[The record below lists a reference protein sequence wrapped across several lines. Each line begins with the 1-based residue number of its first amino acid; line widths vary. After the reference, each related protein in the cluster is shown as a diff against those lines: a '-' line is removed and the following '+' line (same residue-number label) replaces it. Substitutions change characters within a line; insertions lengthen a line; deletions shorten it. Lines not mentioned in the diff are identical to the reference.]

1 MRLDRL
7 AGVWIGHLKDSFET
21 RPRLRKALK
30 ASAIFLLLAAVLFVI
45 WELLQVPWQNLGQYL
60 PPTPWLAAL
69 ALVGLYLAKTV
80 LVVIPLNALYLTSSL
95 LFPPLWA
102 ILISL
107 TGLYLE
113 STIGF
118 AIGRYSQHGQVRT
131 RLESYRFSR
140 WLLGL
145 ADKRPALSCF
155 AFRFMPPP
163 ADLTNVFFGATRLSY
178 PSFLFASLLGFLPKL
193 LLVIFAGEAALEAR
207 AGTFAALAAAL
218 LVVEFLPMLIAWLWN
233 RRSV

>member
-7 AGVWIGHLKDSFET
+7 AGVWLGRLKDAFET
-21 RPRLRKALK
+21 QPAVRKALK
-30 ASAIFLLLAAVLFVI
+30 TGATGLLLAAVLFVI
-45 WELLQVPWQNLGQYL
+45 WELIQVPWQNLGQYL

-69 ALVGLYLAKTV
+69 ALIGIYLAKTV
-80 LVVIPLNALYLTSSL
+80 LVVIPLNALYLASSL
-95 LFPPLWA
+95 LFPPAWA

-107 TGLYLE
+107 AGLYLE

-118 AIGRYSQHGQVRT
+118 AIGRYSQHGQVRA
-131 RLESYRFSR
+131 RLETYRFSR

-145 ADKRPALSCF
+145 AEKKPAMSCL

-178 PSFLFASLLGFLPKL
+178 PSFLLASLMGFLPKML
-193 LLVIFAGEAALEAR
+193 IVIFAGEAALEAR
-207 AGTFAALAAAL
+207 AGTFAALAVAL
-218 LVVEFLPMLIAWLWN
+218 LAIEFLPILAAWLWS
-233 RRSV
+233 RHAV